1 MHNNS
6 PYVLVQT
13 FQGVQM
19 VLEEPLHPK
28 AVLLLFH
35 GCKHS
40 STDWWPKS
48 DGCPAC
54 KGDMAVLFADGLLC
68 STFQQST
75 SICKTVCMLLT
86 FA

>member
-1 MHNNS
+1 MMHSNS
-6 PYVLVQT
+6 VHAFVQT
-13 FQGVQM
+13 FEGVQM
-19 VLEEPLHPK
+19 VLEEPLRPK

-68 STFQQST
+68 LTFQHSKQ
-75 SICKTVCMLLT
+75 KH
-86 FA
+86 

>member
-6 PYVLVQT
+6 VHVFVQT
-13 FQGVQM
+13 FEGVQM
-19 VLEEPLHPK
+19 VLEEPLRPK

-48 DGCPAC
+48 DSCPTC
-54 KGDMAVLFADGLLC
+54 KGDMAVLFADDLLG
-68 STFQQST
+68 STFQQSNQ
-75 SICKTVCMLLT
+75 KH
-86 FA
+86 